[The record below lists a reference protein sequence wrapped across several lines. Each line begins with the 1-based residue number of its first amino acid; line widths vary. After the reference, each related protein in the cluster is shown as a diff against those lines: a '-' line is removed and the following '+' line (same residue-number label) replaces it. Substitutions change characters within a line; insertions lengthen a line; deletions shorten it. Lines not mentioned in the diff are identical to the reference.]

1 MDEIE
6 PPGPNVGPQV
16 RHPPERGCTPDPN
29 PLDSEAFKRET
40 NLLIAKRAKRGDDA
54 VFLHLAGKI
63 EQRPLGTTLSERIDN
78 CQDVELAPASLAVA
92 RACGVN

>member
-16 RHPPERGCTPDPN
+16 RYPAERGNTPDPN
-29 PLDSEAFKRET
+29 PLDSEAFKREA
-40 NLLIAKRAKRGDDA
+40 NLLIAKRGKRGDDA
-54 VFLHLAGKI
+54 GFLHLAGKI
-63 EQRPLGTTLSERIDN
+63 EQRPLGATLSERVDN
-78 CQDVELAPASLAVA
+78 CQDVEFVPALLAVA